1 MELELIKNSILDI
14 RGKRVI
20 LDYELAKLYGIE
32 TKRLKE
38 SVRRNIRRFPEDFM
52 FELSHEEWINLRSQ
66 FATSSWGWKRFAP
79 FAFTEQGVAMLSSVL
94 NSDTAIEINI
104 SIMRAFVLMRQWAL
118 EYHDLQEKL
127 TDLEKRFGQK
137 FTDIEQ
143 VLNYLIQKDQKQVQ
157 QGGRKR
163 IGFWKKYKNGII
175 MELELIKNSILE
187 IRGKRVIL
195 DYELA
200 KLYEVETKALKQ
212 AVRRNIDR
220 FPEDFMF
227 QLTKEEWKLLR
238 SQSVT
243 LEIGKGYH
251 PKYLPFAF
259 TEQGVAML
267 SAVLNSQRAVQ
278 TSVLIMRAFVLMR
291 QWALEYQDLQEKLS
305 ELEQRFGQKFTDIEQ
320 VLNYLIQK
328 DQKQVQQGGRKRI
341 GFWVK
346 IVISQIVIPSLVE
359 KTNLKNLE

>member
-1 MELELIKNSILDI
+1 VEGREL
-14 RGKRVI
+14 G
-20 LDYELAKLYGIE
+20 
-32 TKRLKE
+32 
-38 SVRRNIRRFPEDFM
+38 
-52 FELSHEEWINLRSQ
+52 FE
-66 FATSSWGWKRFAP
+66 
-79 FAFTEQGVAMLSSVL
+79 
-94 NSDTAIEINI
+94 
-104 SIMRAFVLMRQWAL
+104 
-118 EYHDLQEKL
+118 
-127 TDLEKRFGQK
+127 
-137 FTDIEQ
+137 
-143 VLNYLIQKDQKQVQ
+143 
-157 QGGRKR
+157 
-163 IGFWKKYKNGII
+163 KKYKNGII

-243 LEIGKGYH
+243 LEIGKGHH

-267 SAVLNSQRAVQ
+267 SVVLNSQRAVQ

-341 GFWVK
+341 GF
-346 IVISQIVIPSLVE
+346 
-359 KTNLKNLE
+359 